1 VKRFNSLL
9 KALTGALAAAMVA
22 CGGGSSLGNS
32 NTSLAPTSSQS
43 QNPAPT
49 LVSVVPTALQVNPG
63 TSFQF
68 SVNVLPNNA
77 SSAVTWSVSGAGCSA
92 ASCGA
97 VDTSGNYVAPTA
109 APTPPTIT
117 VIATSTADQTKAGI
131 ASVTIG
137 SSAPAAGTFT
147 LMNMTTARPGAYSIT
162 LLADGRVLIVGGDAT
177 ARSAELYDP
186 SVGAFVPTGR
196 MVTARPGG
204 HSATLLADGR
214 VLIAGG
220 DATGLSAELYDP
232 TTGSFVATGSLVNSR
247 LSYTATLLLN
257 NGQVLMVDL
266 GGAQLYDPATGQF
279 ARTGALLMQQNVRT
293 VTLLGS
299 GKVLFAGDIDNELYD
314 PATGSFQQAGAYA
327 NTAHNFTTTAT
338 LLADGRVLFVGDDP
352 AQLYDPQSNTFSVTG
367 SVFSP
372 GIFGADLYSA
382 TLLKNGKVL
391 IAGGMNDFFSPAG
404 RTAAAELYDPT
415 TGAFTATS
423 SMQSARDAHAAVL
436 LNDGRVLIVG
446 GDGATCN
453 GNFCEFAGSL
463 ATAELYARSS
473 GTFSAAGEMNVPRTG
488 PQTVLLRTG
497 DVLII
502 GGVDYWGIG
511 CLKGTVASVELY
523 HPR

>member
-1 VKRFNSLL
+1 MEPFKSFLKLLSLTTV
-9 KALTGALAAAMVA
+9 AIAMTA
-22 CGGGSSLGNS
+22 CGGGSGSSSTNS
-32 NTSLAPTSSQS
+32 TRSNVQSTSTAPTQISVAPSS
-43 QNPAPT
+43 
-49 LVSVVPTALQVNPG
+49 LQLNPG

-77 SSAVTWSVSGAGCSA
+77 LSAVTWSVSGAGCSA
-92 ASCGA
+92 ASCGT
-97 VDTSGNYVAPTA
+97 VDASGNYVAPAA
-109 APTPPTIT
+109 APNPPTIAVT
-117 VIATSTADQTKAGI
+117 ATSTADQTKSGS

-137 SSAPAAGTFT
+137 SSAQAGGSFT

-177 ARSAELYDP
+177 GRSAELYDP
-186 SVGAFVPTGR
+186 SVGAFVATGS
-196 MVTARPGG
+196 MITARPGG

-232 TTGSFVATGSLVNSR
+232 STGSFAATGSMINPRFSDF
-247 LSYTATLLLN
+247 AALLLN
-257 NGQVLMVDL
+257 NGQVLMV
-266 GGAQLYDPATGQF
+266 GFSGAQLYDPATGQF
-279 ARTGALLMQQNVRT
+279 VRTGGMLMQQNVRT
-293 VTLLGS
+293 FTLLAS

-352 AQLYDPQSNTFSVTG
+352 AQLYDPASNAFSVTG

-382 TLLKNGKVL
+382 TLLKNGEVL
-391 IAGGMNDFFSPAG
+391 IAGGMNDFFPMAG

-463 ATAELYARSS
+463 ASAELYDPSS

-488 PQTVLLRTG
+488 PQTVLLKTG

-502 GGVDYWGIG
+502 GGVDYCGIG

>member
-1 VKRFNSLL
+1 VEVCVKRFNSLL

-186 SVGAFVPTGR
+186 SVGAFVPTGS
-196 MVTARPGG
+196 MVTA
-204 HSATLLADGR
+204 
-214 VLIAGG
+214 
-220 DATGLSAELYDP
+220 
-232 TTGSFVATGSLVNSR
+232 R

-502 GGVDYWGIG
+502 GGVDYCGIG